1 MHNLGSVIRFEVIRT
16 LKKKSFWI
24 MSLMFPIMIGAIGGI
39 IYFSNQ
45 ATEDAA
51 KDASKQSFTVAVT
64 DKSGLIDPN
73 LLRAFKAQAISDKS
87 EGMAAVKNGQVEAYF
102 YYPSSVEKDGVEV
115 YAKDV
120 GLFDNGRYQSVAKLL
135 LSESV
140 AAQVDG
146 QRSAVLKD
154 QVSIS
159 QTVYRDGSVYDGIK
173 QLIAPGIF
181 LVLFYML
188 IATFG
193 NQMLTSMT
201 EEKENRVI
209 EMILTTVEARTLV
222 VGKIISLIGLGL
234 FQAAIVITPVIIGYL
249 LLRDQLSL
257 PAVDLSNLPID
268 PARIAVAAALFIVSF
283 LLFTGLLVTIG
294 AATPTAKEANGFF
307 GIVMILIF
315 GPLYAAPLFISAPE
329 SPIVQT
335 LSYFPLTAPIPLML
349 RNAVGNLEYWQAGLA
364 ILILLVS
371 TTLILMVAVR
381 VFRQGALEYSRKL
394 SLKEIFAARR

>member
-1 MHNLGSVIRFEVIRT
+1 MHNLNTVIRFEVVRT

-24 MSLMFPIMIGAIGGI
+24 MSLMFPAMIAAVVGI

-45 ATEDAA
+45 ATEEAA
-51 KDASKQSFTVAVT
+51 EDASKQSFSLAIT
-64 DKSGLIDPN
+64 DKSGLLNPALLQGFNAKIIESKTAGINAVESGQID
-73 LLRAFKAQAISDKS
+73 
-87 EGMAAVKNGQVEAYF
+87 AYF
-102 YYPSSVEKDGVEV
+102 FYPDDLDKKGVEV
-115 YAKDV
+115 YGQDV
-120 GLFDNGRYQSVAKLL
+120 GLFDNSRYEAVAKLL
-135 LSESV
+135 LSQSV
-140 AAQVDG
+140 SSTVDPV
-146 QRSAVLKD
+146 RSAVLKD
-154 QVSIS
+154 SIGYE
-159 QTVYRDGSVYDGIK
+159 QTMFRDGAVYDGFK

-181 LVLFYML
+181 LVLFYLL

-193 NQMLTSMT
+193 NQMLTSTT

-234 FQAAIVITPVIIGYL
+234 FQATIVITPVIIGYF

-257 PAVDLSNLPID
+257 PALDLASIPID
-268 PARIAVAAALFIVSF
+268 PARIAVAALLFIVSF

-307 GIVMILIF
+307 GVVMILIF
-315 GPLYAAPLFISAPE
+315 GPLYAAPLFLSAPD
-329 SPIVQT
+329 SGIVQF

-364 ILILLVS
+364 ILLLLV
-371 TTLILMVAVR
+371 TTVIILMIAVR

-394 SLKEIFAARR
+394 SIREIFARS